1 MHCQALH
8 KMYVSVSIQNQT
20 ELNQSSKSPARK
32 LTHITITQRSRACSA
47 PNTQTP
53 RPPTT
58 TQPRLFCAEHPAAT
72 PQQPQQ
78 LTAHITRNHHLNTP
92 IPPWG
97 RGQASSQLPQGTFQP
112 QNSTPGTVLRGTPD
126 GSHANHKPQTTI
138 SPKTIHRYSRYPDGR
153 LSAHAANCSAQNT
166 LITKRA
172 FAL

>member
-8 KMYVSVSIQNQT
+8 KMYVSVSIHNQT

-78 LTAHITRNHHLNTP
+78 LTAHITRNHHPNTP
-92 IPPWG
+92 IPPG
-97 RGQASSQLPQGTFQP
+97 VA
-112 QNSTPGTVLRGTPD
+112 
-126 GSHANHKPQTTI
+126 AK
-138 SPKTIHRYSRYPDGR
+138 
-153 LSAHAANCSAQNT
+153 HAANCPKEHSNRKTQHPELFCAEHLTAVTPITSPKQQFLPKLFIGIRDT
-166 LITKRA
+166 LMAGCLLMRPTVLRRTP
-172 FAL
+172 